1 VRTLRQRRGSFA
13 EDLAVAW
20 LTAHGWRVIAR
31 NLVVGKDEID
41 VVALDPAAL
50 GRVVCV
56 EVRSAR
62 SSDFGTP
69 EERVDARK
77 VGHLYR
83 AARAFSRSEQAHQ
96 LGVGGMNVRVDLLV
110 VDVRDGRPK
119 IRHLP
124 ELEPA

>member
-1 VRTLRQRRGSFA
+1 MRTLRQRRGAFA

-20 LTAHGWRVIAR
+20 LTAHRWTVVAR
-31 NLVVGKDEID
+31 NLVVGRDEID
-41 VVALDPAAL
+41 VVALDPAAVR
-50 GRVVCV
+50 RVVCV

-62 SSDFGTP
+62 SPDFGTP

-77 VGHLYR
+77 VGSLYR
-83 AARAFSRSEQAHQ
+83 AARAFSRSEQARE
-96 LGVGGMNVRVDLLV
+96 LGVGGLIFRVDLLV
-110 VDVRDGRPK
+110 VDVRGDRPK